1 MMFDLEP
8 YLWLLTVLTVRLTV
22 ECFTYNLVFMK
33 FANNVTILFML
44 FVYIYADKTTEHHCL
59 QLALVWMVEISAIE
73 SCIGFWII
81 IKCIQ
86 VKVSVLV

>member
-1 MMFDLEP
+1 MLQSYF
-8 YLWLLTVLTVRLTV
+8 
-22 ECFTYNLVFMK
+22 N
-33 FANNVTILFML
+33 ML
-44 FVYIYADKTTEHHCL
+44 FVYIFNADKTTTEHHCML
-59 QLALVWMVEISAIE
+59 LALVWMVEISATE

>member
-1 MMFDLEP
+1 MAPNSTNSETNSRVFH
-8 YLWLLTVLTVRLTV
+8 
-22 ECFTYNLVFMK
+22 NLVFMK

-44 FVYIYADKTTEHHCL
+44 FVYIYADKTTTEHHCL
-59 QLALVWMVEISAIE
+59 QLALVWMAEISAIE

>member
-1 MMFDLEP
+1 MLRSYP
-8 YLWLLTVLTVRLTV
+8 CYLYT
-22 ECFTYNLVFMK
+22 
-33 FANNVTILFML
+33 
-44 FVYIYADKTTEHHCL
+44 YADKTTTEHHCL
-59 QLALVWMVEISAIE
+59 QLALVWMVEITAIE

>member
-1 MMFDLEP
+1 MAPNSTNSETNSRVFH
-8 YLWLLTVLTVRLTV
+8 
-22 ECFTYNLVFMK
+22 NLVFMK

-44 FVYIYADKTTEHHCL
+44 FVYIYADKTTTERHCL

>member
-1 MMFDLEP
+1 MWCLILNLIDAPNSTNSGVFHNLVMLRK
-8 YLWLLTVLTVRLTV
+8 LLT
-22 ECFTYNLVFMK
+22 
-33 FANNVTILFML
+33 ML
-44 FVYIYADKTTEHHCL
+44 QCYPRYLYTYADKTTTEHHCL
-59 QLALVWMVEISAIE
+59 QLALVWMVKITAIK